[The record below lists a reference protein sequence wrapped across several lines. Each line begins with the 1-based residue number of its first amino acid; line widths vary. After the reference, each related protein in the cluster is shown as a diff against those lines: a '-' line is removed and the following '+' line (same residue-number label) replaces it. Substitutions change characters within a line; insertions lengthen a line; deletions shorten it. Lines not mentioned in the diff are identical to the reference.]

1 MCLPGPRHDG
11 KYWICT
17 DCATILAIH
26 LSPSLSIKIASFLD
40 CCWVEVVVFC
50 KRPTIKVFFQ
60 LDFFLFDTIGHP
72 STSSKLVRAGKLRLQ
87 VPFLKLHSSG
97 WKVDVFAFHASDSHR
112 SLGWIFE
119 EPTRKLLMPP
129 PRFPALLG
137 SIVMRARFRSFSSSI
152 PTSTFHHFQYENSIR
167 SPSFHMNYWIK
178 QGRSSGWNRIPM
190 NLMNMKAFGFRKNLA
205 LHWWSFWLSSIERFL
220 WNI

>member
-40 CCWVEVVVFC
+40 CCWVDVVFC

-152 PTSTFHHFQYENSIR
+152 PTSTFHRFQYENSIR
-167 SPSFHMNYWIK
+167 SPSFHMNY
-178 QGRSSGWNRIPM
+178 
-190 NLMNMKAFGFRKNLA
+190 
-205 LHWWSFWLSSIERFL
+205 
-220 WNI
+220 